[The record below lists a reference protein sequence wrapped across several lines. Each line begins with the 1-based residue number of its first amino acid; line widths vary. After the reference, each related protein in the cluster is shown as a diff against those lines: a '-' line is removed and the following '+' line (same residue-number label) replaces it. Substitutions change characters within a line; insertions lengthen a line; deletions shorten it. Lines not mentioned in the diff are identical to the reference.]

1 MNVESIQL
9 SEFKEVAAPIEE
21 TVAALD
27 MPEENISTLLCYL
40 ENSSDER
47 GRQWLKLHNPVY
59 SLCKIRDGRLTAE
72 FSKETQSRAINTE
85 PSYLPTTCIRCINWR
100 FQIGHPLSERK
111 ISSSKSSEIL
121 CYP

>member
-1 MNVESIQL
+1 METVWSLKFNILISPSKQP

-47 GRQWLKLHNPVY
+47 GRHWLKLHNPVY

-72 FSKETQSRAINTE
+72 SFEE
-85 PSYLPTTCIRCINWR
+85 
-100 FQIGHPLSERK
+100 
-111 ISSSKSSEIL
+111 SSCSGVMFA
-121 CYP
+121 